1 MPITHIFFDL
11 HGTMVNAQ
19 VLGACISRE
28 RARWLAEHYG
38 GNLAVWLTSERQV
51 IADWDAYHADL
62 NFSGDDGM
70 RDYYEAG
77 YRIVRALFR
86 GAGVS
91 EPSREEIH
99 RLALDLPG
107 LTSLAYDTLYFDV
120 KPTVRRLAAEGYTLG
135 VTTHSL
141 ANQAHAVLVGGGV
154 RECFSGPLIGADT
167 AEQFDKDATYYAL
180 VVRLAKTL
188 PASCLIVDDSSSAI
202 QAAHSVGLKTIYIH
216 RVGSPHPVTV
226 PDTDATLT
234 DFTALLDIVH
244 RGG

>member
-11 HGTMVNAQ
+11 HGTMVNAKI
-19 VLGACISRE
+19 LGACSSRE
-28 RARWLAEHYG
+28 RARWLDEHYG
-38 GNLAVWLTSERQV
+38 GGLGAWLKADMQV

-107 LTSLAYDTLYFDV
+107 MASLACDALYAEV
-120 KPTVRRLAAEGYTLG
+120 KPTLSRLAAEGYTLG

-154 RECFSGPLIGADT
+154 RECFGGPLIGADT
-167 AEQFDKDATYYAL
+167 AEQFDKDVTYYAL

-188 PASCLIVDDSSSAI
+188 PASCLIVDDSPSAI

-216 RVGSPHPVTV
+216 RVGSPQPVTV
-226 PDTDATLT
+226 PDADAALT
-234 DFTALLDIVH
+234 DFTALMDRVRRL
-244 RGG
+244 